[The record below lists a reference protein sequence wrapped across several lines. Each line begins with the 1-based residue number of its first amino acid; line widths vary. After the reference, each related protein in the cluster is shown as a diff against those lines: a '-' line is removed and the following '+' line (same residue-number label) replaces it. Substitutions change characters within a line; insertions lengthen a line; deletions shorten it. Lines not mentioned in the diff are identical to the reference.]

1 MSRMSVFGSW
11 LGVIA
16 LLGIVPALQ
25 AAEEVT
31 LNNGFHLLCDH
42 REEAAGRVRLF
53 TNRDSDNFVEV
64 DVAEIASVEI
74 VPDPVPVAGG
84 ALGSQLMIR
93 QPRLTDADVHQ
104 LIAQAGAS
112 HNLDVDLLASVVR
125 AESGGNIHAVS
136 RTGAQGLMQLMPGTA
151 AQLGVTDSF
160 RADQNING
168 GTAYLDAL
176 LVRYHDQLA
185 LALAA
190 YNAGPAAVD
199 KYHGVPPYRE
209 TRTYV
214 ARVIREFNRRKQL
227 EKSHPAALLQMDR
240 VGAAAVSSISAGQS
254 SVGPQ

>member
-1 MSRMSVFGSW
+1 MSQMSIFGSW
-11 LGVIA
+11 LGVLA
-16 LLGIVPALQ
+16 LLGAVPVVH

-31 LNNGFHLLCDH
+31 LTNGFHLLCDH
-42 REEAAGRVRLF
+42 REETGGKVRLF
-53 TNRDSDNFVEV
+53 TSKGSGNFVEV
-64 DVAEIASVEI
+64 DAAEIASVNT
-74 VPDPVPVAGG
+74 VPDPPAVTAPGEG
-84 ALGSQLMIR
+84 ITE
-93 QPRLTDADVHQ
+93 PKLTDADVHQ
-104 LIAQAGAS
+104 LISKAGAS

-151 AQLGVTDSF
+151 AELGVADSF

-176 LVRYHDQLA
+176 LVRYHENLA

-209 TRTYV
+209 TRVYV

-227 EKSHPAALLQMDR
+227 EKAELRIDR
-240 VGAAAVSSISAGQS
+240 ISASGTK
-254 SVGPQ
+254 

>member
-1 MSRMSVFGSW
+1 MSRVSVFGSL
-11 LGVIA
+11 LGVLA
-16 LLGIVPALQ
+16 FLGAVPAMH

-31 LNNGFHLLCDH
+31 LTNGYNLLCDH
-42 REEAAGRVRLF
+42 QEEAGGKIRLF
-53 TNRDSDNFVEV
+53 TNKDSGNFVEV
-64 DVAEIASVEI
+64 NAGEIASVVA
-74 VPDPVPVAGG
+74 VPDPPQVPVAG
-84 ALGSQLMIR
+84 STE
-93 QPRLTDADVHQ
+93 PKLTEADVRQ
-104 LIAQAGAS
+104 LISKAGAN

-151 AQLGVTDSF
+151 AELGVADSF

-168 GTAYLDAL
+168 GTAYLDSL
-176 LVRYHDQLA
+176 LVRYHDNLA

-209 TRTYV
+209 TRIYV

-227 EKSHPAALLQMDR
+227 EKAELRLNR
-240 VGAAAVSSISAGQS
+240 IGAAGTKQ
-254 SVGPQ
+254 